1 MQVKELMY
9 FYQENRILYSHIHKK
24 LIEQKNLRINGVI
37 TKTPASKIKTNDKI
51 QINIVEKVE
60 SKLIPIKIKL
70 DIIYEDKDILV
81 INKPKGMVVHP
92 GAGNYKN
99 TLANALAYKYKKSL
113 SNISGNLRPGIVH
126 RIDKDTSG
134 LLVVAKNN
142 LAHANLG
149 EQFTNILSIENMYV

>member
-1 MQVKELMY
+1 MNKTIKFLVDENNAGKRVDVFLSKKIE
-9 FYQENRILYSHIHKK
+9 FYTRTFIKK

-99 TLANALAYKYKKSL
+99 TLANALAYKYKKSHQIL
-113 SNISGNLRPGIVH
+113 AGILDLELCIVL
-126 RIDKDTSG
+126 IKIQVG
-134 LLVVAKNN
+134 YLW
-142 LAHANLG
+142 
-149 EQFTNILSIENMYV
+149 

>member
-1 MQVKELMY
+1 MNKTIKFLVDENNAGKRVDVFLSKKIE
-9 FYQENRILYSHIHKK
+9 FYTRTFIKK

-113 SNISGNLRPGIVH
+113 SNIGGILDLELCIVL
-126 RIDKDTSG
+126 IKIQVG
-134 LLVVAKNN
+134 YLW
-142 LAHANLG
+142 
-149 EQFTNILSIENMYV
+149 